1 MALAVMLTVVSCSTT
16 RHVPEGQYLLDK
28 VQIKVDP
35 STGADE
41 TTLLNYLR
49 QQPNH
54 VVLGFA
60 KLQLGIYN
68 MSGRDSTR
76 WYNRWAR
83 SLGQEPVIFSQ
94 ELTEQSRRQLELALI
109 NRGYTNTQVTVDSI
123 FNRKGRKVE
132 LVYHVKPG
140 SPHIIKKISY
150 KFEDPGVGEAIMAEK
165 EKFTIEEGTLLNRD
179 VLENERI
186 NIASR
191 LRDKGY
197 YYFTKLVNN
206 FNFKYR

>member
-1 MALAVMLTVVSCSTT
+1 MKIGKTGILLLVALAVMLMVVSCSTT

-94 ELTEQSRRQLELALI
+94 ELTE
-109 NRGYTNTQVTVDSI
+109 
-123 FNRKGRKVE
+123 
-132 LVYHVKPG
+132 
-140 SPHIIKKISY
+140 
-150 KFEDPGVGEAIMAEK
+150 
-165 EKFTIEEGTLLNRD
+165 
-179 VLENERI
+179 
-186 NIASR
+186 
-191 LRDKGY
+191 
-197 YYFTKLVNN
+197 
-206 FNFKYR
+206 